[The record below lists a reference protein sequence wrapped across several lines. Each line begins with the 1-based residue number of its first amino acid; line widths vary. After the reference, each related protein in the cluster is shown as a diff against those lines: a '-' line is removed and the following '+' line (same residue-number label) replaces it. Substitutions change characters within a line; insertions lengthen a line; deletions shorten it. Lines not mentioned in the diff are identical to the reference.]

1 MFFDNVAKPIIPA
14 KIGVEQGLEAKAN
27 KEPIKNG
34 YKNRLLEFPFGNFLT
49 IGEKLKSK
57 IPIKFKPIIKIKE
70 AKKSMKQFPPKDA
83 KTLPVK
89 AQIIPIIDKTKAKP
103 KTKEDNCKN
112 VLNLSLSPYPPT

>member
-1 MFFDNVAKPIIPA
+1 MPFKNDANTPERIIINPWPKEKRNNIKTALKMFFDNVAKPIIPA

-34 YKNRLLEFPFGNFLT
+34 YKNKLLEFPFGNFLT

-70 AKKSMKQFPPKDA
+70 AKKSMK
-83 KTLPVK
+83 
-89 AQIIPIIDKTKAKP
+89 
-103 KTKEDNCKN
+103 
-112 VLNLSLSPYPPT
+112 